1 MRVCTSLAMLVAFAA
16 CGGSD
21 PGTTADAS
29 VDGAGPSV
37 RTVTC
42 PPGQMPTVTTTDN
55 TDHAVYSPMSTTISV
70 RGIVKFVMPT
80 LHNVAPNPLRSTD
93 SGLRV
98 DFGATGCLEFDKAG
112 TFNFMCTA
120 HSFQGTIVVQ

>member
-1 MRVCTSLAMLVAFAA
+1 MRICTSLAMLITFAA

-21 PGTTADAS
+21 PATVADAA
-29 VDGAGPSV
+29 VDGAAPSV

-42 PPGQMPTVTTTDN
+42 PPGVVPTVTATASTQN
-55 TDHAVYSPMSTTISV
+55 ATYMPMSTTISV
-70 RGIVKFVMPT
+70 GGIVKFVMPSA
-80 LHNVAPNPLRSTD
+80 HNVAPNPLRSTD
-93 SGLRV
+93 AGMHV
-98 DFGATGCLEFDKAG
+98 DFGATACLEFDKAG